1 MNANVAISMD
11 DEPVRPEHLPEKP
24 VPPIPEVDESKA
36 DMASVMYSHFRTEL
50 STHRTALSEHRTSLS
65 EYRTD
70 LSKLRTR
77 LSKMRTKLSE
87 DRTELSMRRTG
98 MSFQRTRLSAER
110 TLMSF
115 IRTSL
120 SMIGFGFTIYQ
131 VLKKLV
137 ESGLITDL
145 GASRHFGTALVAL
158 GVLLLIGGILYHL
171 AFMRELRHSRESM
184 RAAGLVHGESGYPV
198 SLTLLTAL
206 VLLVLG
212 LSVVASIMFRIGPLA

>member
-1 MNANVAISMD
+1 MSANIASAAD
-11 DEPVRPEHLPEKP
+11 EEPVRPPHMPETP
-24 VPPIPEVDESKA
+24 VPPIPDIDQLDS
-36 DMASVMYSHFRTEL
+36 DHASVTLSHFRTEL
-50 STHRTALSEHRTSLS
+50 STHRTKMSGHRTSLS
-65 EYRTD
+65 EFRTD
-70 LSKLRTR
+70 LSKLRT
-77 LSKMRTKLSE
+77 KLSE
-87 DRTELSMRRTG
+87 NRTEMSMRRTG

-158 GVLLLIGGILYHL
+158 GVVLLIGGILYHV
-171 AFMRELRHSRESM
+171 AFMRELRHT
-184 RAAGLVHGESGYPV
+184 RAAMRGEGLVHAESGYPV
-198 SLTLLTAL
+198 SLTLLAAL

-212 LSVVASIMFRIGPLA
+212 LSVVASIMFKIGPLS

>member
-1 MNANVAISMD
+1 MSATIASAA
-11 DEPVRPEHLPEKP
+11 DEEPGRPPHVPEEP
-24 VPPIPEVDESKA
+24 VPPLPDVDESNA
-36 DMASVMYSHFRTEL
+36 DAASVAYSHYRTGL
-50 STHRTALSEHRTSLS
+50 SNHRTGLSEHRTQLS

-70 LSKLRTR
+70 LSKLRTN
-77 LSKMRTKLSE
+77 LSVN
-87 DRTELSMRRTG
+87 RTEMSMRRTG

-158 GVLLLIGGILYHL
+158 GVILLTGGIFYHL
-171 AFMRELRHSRESM
+171 AFMRELRHTRSTM
-184 RAAGLVHGESGYPV
+184 RDSGLIHAESGYPI

-212 LSVVASIMFRIGPLA
+212 LAVVASIMFRIGPLA

>member
-1 MNANVAISMD
+1 MNAPIASATD
-11 DEPVRPEHLPEKP
+11 EEPVRPAHMPETP
-24 VPPIPEVDESKA
+24 VPPIPDIDALDA
-36 DMASVMYSHFRTEL
+36 DHASVTLSHFRTEL
-50 STHRTALSEHRTSLS
+50 STRRTGMSGHRTSLS

-70 LSKLRTR
+70 LSKLRTA
-77 LSKMRTKLSE
+77 LSKKRS
-87 DRTELSMRRTG
+87 ELSMRRTG

-137 ESGLITDL
+137 ESGLIQDL

-158 GVLLLIGGILYHL
+158 GVILLTGGILYHV
-171 AFMRELRHSRESM
+171 AFMRELRRTRGAM
-184 RAAGLVHGESGYPV
+184 RDSGLVHAESGYPV

-212 LSVVASIMFRIGPLA
+212 LSVVASIMFRIGPLS